1 MRFHLQR
8 RHWLMSPL
16 LYVRLCPRAPARV
29 HNVHNQVCIYTYGAN
44 CRVAFVFL
52 VCVSVPAS
60 LGKKICCID
69 SPLCYFSLANMSCT
83 HKRDSRKTLIIIWQE
98 TNTIQNIPGKI
109 CVAAKQRLFG
119 ALLRRCISNSKIRHF
134 PATHWW
140 CYSIFIYLYIL
151 PHVQMIW
158 PYVVYSGAH
167 HAGNGKR

>member
-1 MRFHLQR
+1 
-8 RHWLMSPL
+8 MSVCVRAHPHACTMCTTKSVFTHMVQTAGLL
-16 LYVRLCPRAPARV
+16 LYFSC
-29 HNVHNQVCIYTYGAN
+29 
-44 CRVAFVFL
+44 VFQFPL
-52 VCVSVPAS
+52 P
-60 LGKKICCID
+60 LEKKICCID

-83 HKRDSRKTLIIIWQE
+83 HKRDSRKNLIIIWQE

-158 PYVVYSGAH
+158 PYVVYSGAN